1 MTAPDTT
8 NAQTT
13 NQDAAAQDSTLAT
26 TYDPAAIEG
35 HWYAKWEANGYFKP
49 SGTGEPF
56 TIMIPPPNV
65 TGSLHMGHGFNNAIM
80 DALTRFHRMKGHNTL
95 WQPGTDH
102 AGIATQ
108 MVVERQLGAE
118 GVSRH
123 DLGREKFLEKVWEW
137 KEQSGGTITQQIRRL
152 GSSVDWSRERFT
164 MDDGLSNAV
173 KEVFVRL
180 HEEGLIYRGKRLV
193 NWDPKLHTALS
204 DLEVENVE
212 TAGNLWHFK
221 YFFADESLKTQD
233 GNNYLVVATT
243 RPETLLGDTAVA
255 VNPADERYQ
264 HLIGKQVRLP
274 LSGRLIPIISDDYV
288 EKDFGTGCVKITPAH
303 DFNDFEMGKRH
314 NLPMINIFNLNAE
327 VLSDFDFF
335 EKAGAPIS
343 ATIPAPAEYV
353 GLERF
358 AARKK
363 LVAEATENGWLD
375 KIEPY
380 TLKAPKGDRSGVI
393 VEPLLTDQWYVSMAE
408 LAKPAI
414 DAVQNG
420 SIKFV
425 PEQYSNMY
433 MSWMNNLQDWCISRQ
448 LWWGHRIPAWYDA
461 TGNIY
466 VGRDEAEVRAKH
478 GLPND
483 LSLRQDEDVLDTW
496 FSSALWTFSTLDWTG
511 DAAKDAHNEFL
522 KTFHSTDVL
531 VTGFDIIFFWV
542 ARMIMMTLHFVKNE
556 DGTPQVPFKT
566 VYVHGLVRDGEGQ
579 KMSKSKGNVLD
590 PIDLIDGIDLE
601 SLVAKRTTGLMNP
614 KDAAKIEKST
624 RKEFA
629 EGLQP
634 YGTDALRFTFCA
646 LANTGRDIKFDLK
659 RVEGY
664 RNFCNKIWNAT
675 RFVMMNCEGH
685 EIAQVARPE
694 LWELP
699 EQWIVSRLQRC
710 EENVHKAF
718 ADYRLDQVAQTI
730 YDFVWTEYCDWY
742 VELTKP
748 VLNGDTS
755 PERKAEVRRVLLAT
769 LETCLR
775 LLHPLMPFLTE
786 EIWQTLAPMI
796 GRKNTDSIMLAAYPQ
811 PDHSKISVQAESDM
825 QWLQDL
831 ITAVRN
837 IRGEM
842 NLGNARLLPVLLQ
855 NVTATEQE
863 QLARIAPLFKALAK
877 VESLDILAVGDEPP
891 LSSSSMIGQVSL
903 FVPMK
908 GLIDPKAE
916 QARLQKEMDKLEKA
930 VEMLANKLSNEGFV
944 AKAPPAVVEV
954 ERAKLAEQREQL
966 GRLQAQMGQLEAL

>member
-13 NQDAAAQDSTLAT
+13 NSDSTLAT

-35 HWYAKWEANGYFKP
+35 HWYAKWEENGYFKP

-118 GVSRH
+118 GISRH

-204 DLEVENVE
+204 DLEVESVE

-221 YFFADESLKTQD
+221 YFFADESLKTQE

-274 LSGRLIPIISDDYV
+274 LSGRLITIIADDYV

-343 ATIPAPAEYV
+343 ATLPAPAEYV

-420 SIKFV
+420 DIKFV

-433 MSWMNNLQDWCISRQ
+433 MAWMNNLQDWCISRQ

-511 DAAKDAHNEFL
+511 DEAKDAHNEFL

-601 SLVAKRTTGLMNP
+601 TLVAKRTTGLMNP

-710 EENVHKAF
+710 EEAVHKAF
-718 ADYRLDQVAQTI
+718 ADYRLDMVAQTI

-748 VLNGDTS
+748 VLNGDTA

-796 GRKNTDSIMLAAYPQ
+796 GRKNTDSIMLATYPQ
-811 PDHSKISVQAESDM
+811 PDHSKISAQAESDM

-842 NLGNARLLPVLLQ
+842 NLGNARLLPVLIQ
-855 NVTATEQE
+855 NVSSTEQE

-916 QARLQKEMDKLEKA
+916 QARLQKEMDKLQKA

-966 GRLQAQMGQLEAL
+966 GRLQVQMGQLAAL